1 MKTMYRVGK
10 QEKNPRLI
18 REISVVKETAAF
30 IFVDYGNG
38 RVRRQK
44 KETSWFTTFD
54 TRAEATDHVAAN
66 ANRADQKI
74 RGVILRDAAPELLEA
89 LEGAVSKWERD
100 AVIYKAMNAEYNPEP
115 GWLIKAR
122 AAIAKAKGES

>member
-1 MKTMYRVGK
+1 MAHMAQIQRERRTEAEVRAMDADDIVQWLHSLEDRLDEMKGERT
-10 QEKNPRLI
+10 
-18 REISVVKETAAF
+18 
-30 IFVDYGNG
+30 
-38 RVRRQK
+38 
-44 KETSWFTTFD
+44 
-54 TRAEATDHVAAN
+54 
-66 ANRADQKI
+66 
-74 RGVILRDAAPELLEA
+74 ELLEV